1 MKLGTKCG
9 VMDQFSRLLLR
20 SISFAFILFCFL
32 PLLPLDAQTGEARV
46 NTLLIRDVRIIDFSG
61 AEPVTS
67 DRVSVLVRGGTIASI
82 GIDAETEA
90 PDDVRVV
97 EGNGRTVIPGLYDM
111 HVHIWDE
118 AELGSY
124 LAHGV
129 TTVRNLS
136 GMPFLLPMR
145 DRVEAGEIVGPRIL
159 TSGPIL
165 NGSGPNA
172 QPNHQIVDTPE
183 DARAAV
189 RTHFETGYRRV
200 KVYSNLSRTSYE
212 AIHDEA
218 AALGMRVTG
227 HTPEGVREP
236 GMPQERPFNIA
247 FDELLDD
254 GFETI
259 EHVESIVWHGLRD
272 QHDEQAAR
280 ALARRIAAAAVPVDA
295 TLVAFANLYRV
306 AESEGAY
313 LSRPGTD
320 RLNPFISEME
330 APQYA
335 RWSAEDAERAAGQ
348 LAFYQTVTRIFQEE
362 GVSIVAG
369 SDSGIFTNIPGI
381 SLHDELELMVEA
393 GLTPYQALQTA
404 TVNAARALGEEDRV
418 GRIAAGYRA
427 DLILVESD
435 PLADI
440 GVLREPVAIVFNG
453 RLIDI
458 AGRAALIEAST
469 QTDYDRSAANVL
481 EALAVQGAQR
491 TGQ

>member
-1 MKLGTKCG
+1 MKFEMDFGIFGLFWRFSLRPAGLAGLFLCLVPLGP
-9 VMDQFSRLLLR
+9 
-20 SISFAFILFCFL
+20 IE
-32 PLLPLDAQTGEARV
+32 AQTGEA
-46 NTLLIRDVRIIDFSG
+46 LLIRDVRTVDFAG
-61 AEPVTS
+61 DEPVTT
-67 DRVSVLVRGGTIASI
+67 DHVSLLVRDGMIAAT
-82 GIDAETEA
+82 GQAAEMEA
-90 PDDVRVV
+90 PADARIV
-97 EGNGRTVIPGLYDM
+97 EGDGRTVIPGLYDM

-124 LAHGV
+124 LAYGV

-145 DRVEAGEIVGPRIL
+145 DRVDAGDLAGPRIL

-172 QPNHQIVDTPE
+172 QPNHQIVDTP
-183 DARAAV
+183 DAARAAV
-189 RTHFETGYRRV
+189 RAHHETGYRRI
-200 KVYSNLSRTSYE
+200 KVYSNLSRASYE
-212 AIHDEA
+212 AIREEA

-247 FDELLDD
+247 FGELLDD

-272 QHDEQAAR
+272 WHDEGAAR
-280 ALARRIAAAAVPVDA
+280 ALARRIAAAGVPVDA

-306 AESEGAY
+306 AASEGAY

-335 RWSAEDAERAAGQ
+335 RWSAEDADRAASQ
-348 LAFYQTVTRIFQEE
+348 LAFYQAVTRIFQEE
-362 GVSIVAG
+362 GVHIVAG
-369 SDSGIFTNIPGI
+369 SDSGIFTNIAGI
-381 SLHDELELMVEA
+381 SLHDELALMVDA

-404 TVNAARALGEEDRV
+404 TVNAARALGEADRV
-418 GRIAAGYRA
+418 GRIAPGYRA
-427 DLILVESD
+427 DLILVAGD

-440 GVLREPVAIVFNG
+440 AVLREPSAVIANG
-453 RLIDI
+453 RFIG
-458 AGRAALIEAST
+458 AQERAALIETAV
-469 QTDYDRSAANVL
+469 QTPYDRSMANIL
-481 EALAVQGAQR
+481 EALAAQGTALP
-491 TGQ
+491 GQ

>member
-1 MKLGTKCG
+1 MKLKAKFGISG
-9 VMDQFSRLLLR
+9 SFSRLSGMLIGLAFALLC
-20 SISFAFILFCFL
+20 SL
-32 PLLPLDAQTGEARV
+32 PFVPLDAQTADADAEA
-46 NTLLIRDVRIIDFSG
+46 LLIRDIRMIDFSG
-61 AEPVTS
+61 AAPAIS
-67 DRVSVLVRGGTIASI
+67 DGVSVLVRGGNIAAI
-82 GIDAETEA
+82 GADAETEA
-90 PDDVRVV
+90 PDDVRIV
-97 EGNGRTVIPGLYDM
+97 EGNNRTILPGLYDM

-145 DRVEAGEIVGPRIL
+145 DRVEAGQLAGPRIL

-189 RTHFETGYRRV
+189 RTHFETGYRRI
-200 KVYSNLSRTSYE
+200 KVYSNLSRASYD
-212 AIHDEA
+212 AIRDEA
-218 AALGMRVTG
+218 AALGMRITG

-254 GFETI
+254 DFETI
-259 EHVESIVWHGLRD
+259 EHVESIVWHGLRNR
-272 QHDEQAAR
+272 QDEDAAR
-280 ALARRIAAAAVPVDA
+280 ALAQRIAAAAVPVDA

-313 LSRPGTD
+313 LSRAGTD
-320 RLNPFISEME
+320 LLNPFISAME
-330 APQYA
+330 APQYE

-348 LAFYQTVTRIFQEE
+348 LAFFQTVTRIFQEE

-369 SDSGIFTNIPGI
+369 SDSGIFTNIPGV
-381 SLHDELELMVEA
+381 SLHDELDLMVEA
-393 GLTPYQALQTA
+393 GLTPYQVLQTA
-404 TVNAARALGEEDRV
+404 TVNAAQALGEAERV
-418 GRIAAGYRA
+418 GRIAPGFRA
-427 DLILVESD
+427 DLILVEGD

-440 GVLREPVAIVFNG
+440 GVLREPVAIIANG
-453 RLIDI
+453 RFMD
-458 AGRAALIEAST
+458 AEERAALIEASA
-469 QTDYDRSAANVL
+469 QTDYDRTAANVL
-481 EALAVQGAQR
+481 AALAAQGSEVP
-491 TGQ
+491 GQ

>member
-1 MKLGTKCG
+1 MTLRAKLGILG
-9 VMDQFSRLLLR
+9 LFFRLFAPPIGFALVLLC
-20 SISFAFILFCFL
+20 LL
-32 PLLPLDAQTGEARV
+32 PLAPLDAQTDQARADA
-46 NTLLIRDVRIIDFSG
+46 LLIRDVRTVDFAG

-67 DRVSVLVRGGTIASI
+67 DGVSLLVRDGNIAAI
-82 GIDAETEA
+82 GADAEAEA
-90 PDDVRVV
+90 PDDVHIVQ
-97 EGNGRTVIPGLYDM
+97 GNGRTVVPGLYDM

-145 DRVEAGEIVGPRIL
+145 DRVEAGELAGPRIL

-172 QPNHQIVDTPE
+172 QPNHQIVDTAE

-189 RTHFETGYRRV
+189 QAHFETGYRRV
-200 KVYSNLSRTSYE
+200 KVYSNLSRASYE
-212 AIHDEA
+212 AIRDEA
-218 AALGMRVTG
+218 AALGMRITG

-272 QHDEQAAR
+272 RQDEEAAR
-280 ALARRIAAAAVPVDA
+280 TLAQRIATAAIPVDA

-306 AESEGAY
+306 ADSEGAY

-348 LAFYQTVTRIFQEE
+348 LAFFQTVTRIFQEE

-404 TVNAARALGEEDRV
+404 TINAARALGEADRA
-418 GRIAAGYRA
+418 GRIAPGYRA
-427 DLILVESD
+427 DLVLVEGD

-440 GVLREPVAIVFNG
+440 GVLREPVVIIANG
-453 RLIDI
+453 RLIDTEK
-458 AGRAALIEAST
+458 RAALIETAV
-469 QTDYDRSAANVL
+469 QTPYDRTVANVI
-481 EALAVQGAQR
+481 EALSAQG
-491 TGQ
+491 TELPGQ